1 MANET
6 GEEKGVIV
14 RAGRDKAGRFLPGA
28 SGNPE
33 GGRRNRKEATRQ
45 VLDDIAANV
54 DPTLISD
61 TILFLLYHP
70 SWRAKEA
77 GAKLY
82 LDNMVGLPTQ
92 RQPEAEEVYVKLL
105 DNLRQTIRLK
115 AQVKEPVK
123 ERVYAEVEQE

>member
-1 MANET
+1 MAEET
-6 GEEKGVIV
+6 SGENGVIV

-33 GGRRNRKEATRQ
+33 GGRRNRREAHRQ

-61 TILFLLYHP
+61 TILYLLYHP

-105 DNLRQTIRLK
+105 DSLRETIRLR
-115 AQVKEPVK
+115 AQAGQPVT
-123 ERVYAEVEQE
+123 VSAE